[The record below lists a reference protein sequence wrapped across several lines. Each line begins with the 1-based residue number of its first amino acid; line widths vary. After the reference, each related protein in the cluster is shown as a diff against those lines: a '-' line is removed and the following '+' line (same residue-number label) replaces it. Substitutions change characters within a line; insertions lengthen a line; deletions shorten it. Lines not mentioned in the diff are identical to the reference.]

1 MGKIERLFEDLPRVP
16 LERRWGQQ
24 LWPTLGVVSLIRR
37 RHPRSGLDRYLLIQ
51 RKQPPYAGKWAL
63 VGGKVEFGETLAQAV
78 QREVEEETGLEVAF
92 LGLRGIVNERLASA
106 NVADP
111 AGHFVLFVCAVS
123 APNGTPSEQLEGR
136 VAWFTLAEIDALHA
150 SSTIIPSDYAMLR
163 QFSQVQDALPYVEA
177 EMVTTRG
184 AQTRT
189 ALMRFEEV
197 G

>member
-1 MGKIERLFEDLPRVP
+1 MGKIERLFEDLPRLP

-24 LWPTLGVVSLIRR
+24 MWPTLGTVSLIWR
-37 RHPRSGLDRYLLIQ
+37 RHLESGLDRYLLIQ

-63 VGGKVEFGETLAQAV
+63 VGGKVEFGETLAHAV
-78 QREVEEETGLEVAF
+78 EREVEEETGLRAAF

-106 NVADP
+106 SAEDP

-123 APNGTPSEQLEGR
+123 APDGTPSEKMEGR
-136 VAWFTLAEIDALHA
+136 VAWFTLREIDVLHESNA
-150 SSTIIPSDYAMLR
+150 IIPSDYAMIR
-163 QFSQVQDALPYVEA
+163 QFSLVQDALPYFEV

-184 AQTRT
+184 AQ
-189 ALMRFEEV
+189 AAMMRFEEI